1 MTDPGVTAGGRP
13 AIIIDLARAG
23 FTDAVEVGRGGF
35 GVVFRCTQ
43 DALNRVVAVKLLHT
57 DLDTVSRERFFR
69 EGRAMGGLSGHPNVV
84 DVLQVGVTH
93 SGRPYI
99 VMPYQSLDSLA
110 TRVRREGPIPW
121 PEATRMGV
129 RLAGALECAH
139 RVGTLHRDVKPAN
152 ILLSDYGE
160 AQLTDFGIA
169 RIEGGF
175 ETATGAFTG
184 SLSYSAPEVLN
195 GRPPTPQSDI
205 YGLAAAIFSIIAG
218 RAAFERREGEE
229 IIAQFLRI
237 TGQPIPDLRGHG
249 VPDELCAVL
258 EHAMAKDPGE
268 RPASAEAFGRN
279 LQEVQRAAGIP
290 VAEMAL
296 PVGRRPTE
304 KDVTEVAPLGDVAD
318 RSPRRTSNPLP
329 LVERPWAGTLG
340 AGTAGPI
347 PTQHTSAQ
355 PSGRG
360 RGIVERPDGP
370 HTPAAAAVSGGAVDG
385 ATVVVGRP
393 GSTGWPAPTGPG
405 HRPGDS
411 GPGQR
416 PDDSGHGH
424 RPGDTGPGH
433 FDHTGGSAPTVVHPG
448 QRSGD
453 PAGPAGPTP
462 PPLPT
467 AQPSPPPPDGRNRRL
482 PLIALGTVVVLLAA
496 LAVVGVLVLGKSNSA
511 TTAAPP
517 SVTPAVPASAWRTL
531 RPDPTPRQQVA
542 TTVADGTVWVIG
554 GITQAAASNLMEGYD
569 PAIDTWKTGIPLP
582 VGLSH
587 EMAVTYRGEIIVL
600 GGWEAQG
607 ANLTAVSSNKV
618 YAQRG
623 GGWVELPPML
633 SPHVAAGAVVVG
645 DQIIV
650 SGGQANGKLNPTT
663 EVFDG
668 TRWKRVADL
677 PTPREHLA
685 MATDGTFVYVAGG
698 RDLSSDKN
706 SAALE
711 RYDPKADAWTAL
723 APMPAPRGGLGAAV
737 ADGRLVVAGG
747 EEPTS
752 VDNTVFAYDIASNT
766 WSALP
771 PMPTGRH
778 GPAVAAVD
786 KTVFVI
792 GGATQPSHTAST
804 GVGEALQMPPR
815 RLQAAPVWRAL
826 KDAPIARQF
835 AGTTVAGGKMWVA
848 GGLTQDAATTAVY
861 GYDPVIDSWT
871 RGPDLPLPLHHV
883 AAVTY
888 HNEVVVIGGWTP
900 ANGNLSGLVSGK
912 VFALRNGAWVELPPL
927 NHPRVA
933 EGAAVVGDKIV
944 VMGGQANDQLVAPT
958 EVFDG
963 TRWTDAAP
971 IPTPREHMS
980 AAGDGTYAYA
990 VGGRNLSSDKN
1001 SAAFERFDP
1010 ATGAWQTMQNMP
1022 TPRGGVAATYID
1034 GRIVAAGGEE
1044 PTRVLPTVEAYD
1056 IATGVWS
1063 TLPDM
1068 PVPRHGIAL
1077 ATVGN
1082 SIYAVGGA
1090 QRPTH
1095 QQSAATVEALD
1106 FS

>member
-13 AIIIDLARAG
+13 AIVIDLARAG

-43 DALNRVVAVKLLHT
+43 EALNRTVAVKLLHT

-99 VMPYQSLDSLA
+99 VMPFQSLDSLA
-110 TRVRREGPIPW
+110 VRVRREGPLPW
-121 PEATRMGV
+121 EEATRLGV
-129 RLAGALECAH
+129 RLAGALESAH

-160 AQLTDFGIA
+160 AQITDFGIA

-205 YGLAAAIFSIIAG
+205 YGLAAALFSVIAG

-258 EHAMAKDPGE
+258 EHAMAKDPAD
-268 RPASAEAFGRN
+268 RPVSAEAFGRQ
-279 LQEVQRAAGIP
+279 LQRVQHEAGLP

-296 PVGRRPTE
+296 PVARRQSDHDLSRTGHSGM
-304 KDVTEVAPLGDVAD
+304 DD

-329 LVERPWAGTLG
+329 LVERPWAGTSGVG
-340 AGTAGPI
+340 APGAHPVPKGGPQSGVPHSPSGDHPRIGVSNTAA
-347 PTQHTSAQ
+347 TSAL
-355 PSGRG
+355 SGA
-360 RGIVERPDGP
+360 PP
-370 HTPAAAAVSGGAVDG
+370 DG
-385 ATVVVGRP
+385 ATVVVG
-393 GSTGWPAPTGPG
+393 
-405 HRPGDS
+405 
-411 GPGQR
+411 
-416 PDDSGHGH
+416 
-424 RPGDTGPGH
+424 
-433 FDHTGGSAPTVVHPG
+433 TGGRQGPPSTSWPPQRSGQTGGPANTGHTSSSAPTVMQGGYPSPPRADGHSGGHTGPPG
-448 QRSGD
+448 E
-453 PAGPAGPTP
+453 GPPFGPTP
-462 PPLPT
+462 PAKP
-467 AQPSPPPPDGRNRRL
+467 RRRRFL
-482 PLIALGTVVVLLAA
+482 LIAAVVTVVVLLAS
-496 LAVVGVLVLGKSNSA
+496 LAVVGVLVTRNSVS
-511 TTAAPP
+511 TAGPP
-517 SVTPAVPASAWRTL
+517 PVTPVVPASAWRGL
-531 RPDPTPRQQVA
+531 HADPTPRQQVGS
-542 TTVADGTVWVIG
+542 TVADGTVWVIG
-554 GITQAAASNLMEGYD
+554 GITNGAATPLVEGYD

-582 VGLSH
+582 VPLSH
-587 EMAVTYRGEIIVL
+587 EMVVTYRGEILVL
-600 GGWEAQG
+600 GGWQAEG
-607 ANLTAVSSNKV
+607 SNLTAVSSNKV

-633 SPHVAAGAVVVG
+633 SPHVAGGAVVIG
-645 DQIIV
+645 DQIVV
-650 SGGQANGKLNPTT
+650 SGGQANGQLVPTT
-663 EVFDG
+663 EVYDG
-668 TRWKRVADL
+668 TAWHKVSDL
-677 PTPREHLA
+677 PTPREHLG
-685 MATDGTFVYVAGG
+685 MATDGQYAYVVGG
-698 RDLSSDKN
+698 RALASDKN

-711 RYDPKADAWTAL
+711 RYDPKTDIWTAL
-723 APMPAPRGGLGAAV
+723 APMPAARGGIGATV
-737 ADGRLVVAGG
+737 SDGRLVVAGG
-747 EEPTS
+747 EEPTAVDAS
-752 VDNTVFAYDIASNT
+752 VYAYDIASNT
-766 WSALP
+766 WSELP
-771 PMPTGRH
+771 GLPEGRH
-778 GPAVAAVD
+778 GLALVAVD
-786 KTVFVI
+786 RTVFAV
-792 GGATQPSHTAST
+792 GGALQPSHTAST

-815 RLQAAPVWRAL
+815 RLAPAPVWREL
-826 KDAPIARQF
+826 KPAPIARQF
-835 AGTTVAGGKMWVA
+835 AGATVAGGKLWIA
-848 GGLTQDAATTAVY
+848 GGLTRDAATTAVY
-861 GYDPVIDSWT
+861 GYDPVIDQWT
-871 RGPDLPLPLHHV
+871 RGPDLPLPLHHL

-888 HNEVVVIGGWTP
+888 HDEVVVIGGWSP
-900 ANGNLSGLVSGK
+900 ANGNLSGLVSGR
-912 VFALRNGAWVELPPL
+912 VFALRNGAWVELAPL

-933 EGAAVVGDKIV
+933 HAAAVVGDKIV
-944 VMGGQANDQLVAPT
+944 VVGGQANDQLIPTT

-963 TRWTDAAP
+963 TRWTDGAP

-980 AAGDGTYAYA
+980 ATTDGTYVYA

-1010 ATGAWQTMQNMP
+1010 ATGAWQTMPNMP
-1022 TPRGGVAATYID
+1022 TPRGGVAATCID

-1044 PTRVLPTVEAYD
+1044 PTRVLNTVEAYD
-1056 IATGVWS
+1056 IDTGTWS
-1063 TLPDM
+1063 TLPPL
-1068 PVPRHGIAL
+1068 PVARHGMAL

-1082 SIYAVGGA
+1082 SVFAVGGA

>member
-1 MTDPGVTAGGRP
+1 VTDPGVTAGGRP
-13 AIIIDLARAG
+13 AIVVDLARAG

-43 DALNRVVAVKLLHT
+43 EALNRTVAVKLLHT

-99 VMPYQSLDSLA
+99 VMPFQSLDSLA
-110 TRVRREGPIPW
+110 VRVRREGPIPW
-121 PEATRMGV
+121 EEATRMGV

-139 RVGTLHRDVKPAN
+139 RVGTLHRDIKPAN

-184 SLSYSAPEVLN
+184 SLSYSSPEVLN
-195 GRPPTPQSDI
+195 GRPPTRQSDI
-205 YGLAAAIFSIIAG
+205 YGLAAALFSIIAG

-258 EHAMAKDPGE
+258 ERAMAKDPAD
-268 RPASAEAFGRN
+268 RPASAEAFGRA
-279 LQEVQRAAGIP
+279 LQGVQRDAGIP
-290 VAEMAL
+290 IAEMAL
-296 PVGRRPTE
+296 PVGRRPGDKNAT
-304 KDVTEVAPLGDVAD
+304 DATEVAQFED
-318 RSPRRTSNPLP
+318 RSPRPTSNPLP

-340 AGTAGPI
+340 AGAVGSMP
-347 PTQHTSAQ
+347 HTSAN
-355 PSGRG
+355 PSANPHASSNPSSTSSRAPGA
-360 RGIVERPDGP
+360 EQRPGSQ
-370 HTPAAAAVSGGAVDG
+370 TAATTALSGDKGVDG

-393 GSTGWPAPTGPG
+393 GSTGWPSPGP
-405 HRPGDS
+405 RS
-411 GPGQR
+411 
-416 PDDSGHGH
+416 
-424 RPGDTGPGH
+424 GDTGPGH
-433 FDHTGGSAPTVVHPG
+433 FDHPGASAQTVVHPG
-448 QRSGD
+448 HRPGGPGGSG
-453 PAGPAGPTP
+453 PGSGPPGSTP
-462 PPLPT
+462 PPLP
-467 AQPSPPPPDGRNRRL
+467 APQPPSPDRRSRRL
-482 PLIALGTVVVLLAA
+482 PLIAIGVVVALLAS
-496 LAVVGVLVLGKSNSA
+496 LAVVGVLVFGRSGTTT
-511 TTAAPP
+511 TTAEPP
-517 SVTPAVPASAWRTL
+517 PVSPVVPASAWRTL
-531 RPDPTPRQQVA
+531 RADPTPRQQVA

-554 GITQAAASNLMEGYD
+554 GITQGAASNLVEGYD

-587 EMAVTYRGEIIVL
+587 EMAVTYRGEIVVL

-607 ANLTAVSSNKV
+607 SNLTAVSSKKV

-633 SPHVAAGAVVVG
+633 SSHVAGGAVVVG

-650 SGGQANGKLNPTT
+650 SGGQADGKLNPTT

-668 TRWKRVADL
+668 TAWKRVSDL
-677 PTPREHLA
+677 PTPREHLG
-685 MATDGTFVYVAGG
+685 MATDGNFAYVVGG

-706 SAALE
+706 SSALE
-711 RYDPKADAWTAL
+711 RYDPKTDSWAAL
-723 APMPAPRGGLGAAV
+723 AAMPAPRGGIGAAV

-752 VDNTVFAYDIASNT
+752 VDNSVYAYDIASNT
-766 WSALP
+766 WSDLP
-771 PMPTGRH
+771 PLPTGRH
-778 GPAVAAVD
+778 GLAVAAVD
-786 KTVFVI
+786 KTIFAI
-792 GGATQPSHTAST
+792 GGATQASHTAST
-804 GVGEALQMPPR
+804 GVGEALQIPPR
-815 RLQAAPVWRAL
+815 RLQPAPVWRPL
-826 KDAPIARQF
+826 KDAPVARQF
-835 AGTTVAGGKMWVA
+835 TGTTVAGGKMWVL
-848 GGLTQDAATTAVY
+848 GGLTQDAATPAVY
-861 GYDPVIDSWT
+861 GYDPAIDTWT
-871 RGPDLPLPLHHV
+871 RGPDLPLQLHHL

-888 HNEVVVIGGWTP
+888 RDELVVIGGWAP

-912 VFALRNGAWVELPPL
+912 VFALRNGAWVELAPL
-927 NHPRVA
+927 THPRVA
-933 EGAAVVGDKIV
+933 HAAAVVGDKIV
-944 VMGGQANDQLVAPT
+944 VVGGQADNQLVAPT

-963 TRWTDAAP
+963 TKWTDAAP
-971 IPTPREHMS
+971 IPTPREHLS
-980 AAGDGTYAYA
+980 ATTDGTYVYA

-1001 SAAFERFDP
+1001 TAAFERFDP
-1010 ATGAWQTMQNMP
+1010 ATGAWQTMPNMP
-1022 TPRGGVAATYID
+1022 TPRGGVAAAFVD

-1056 IATGVWS
+1056 VATGTWS
-1063 TLPDM
+1063 PLPSL
-1068 PVPRHGIAL
+1068 PVPRHGISL

-1082 SIYAVGGA
+1082 SVYAVGGA

-1095 QQSAATVEALD
+1095 AKSAATVEALD